1 MRRVAFSGGS
11 DAISGERPLI
21 LAIVRQE
28 SAFSTDAQ
36 SSVGARG
43 LMQLMPGTAAQLA
56 RQMKIKKFDQ
66 KRLTKDPGFNLTLG
80 RAYLGQLVERFDGSY
95 VLGVASYN
103 AGASRV
109 AEWVR
114 LYGDPRD
121 KATDVVDWIETI
133 PFDETRNYVL
143 RVMENL
149 QVYRHRL
156 GHTREPELQLAQ
168 DLARGAQP

>member
-1 MRRVAFSGGS
+1 
-11 DAISGERPLI
+11 
-21 LAIVRQE
+21 
-28 SAFSTDAQ
+28 
-36 SSVGARG
+36 
-43 LMQLMPGTAAQLA
+43 
-56 RQMKIKKFDQ
+56 
-66 KRLTKDPGFNLTLG
+66 
-80 RAYLGQLVERFDGSY
+80 
-95 VLGVASYN
+95 
-103 AGASRV
+103 
-109 AEWVR
+109 VR

>member
-1 MRRVAFSGGS
+1 
-11 DAISGERPLI
+11 
-21 LAIVRQE
+21 
-28 SAFSTDAQ
+28 
-36 SSVGARG
+36 
-43 LMQLMPGTAAQLA
+43 MQLMPSTARIVA
-56 RQMKIKKFDQ
+56 RGNGMSYD
-66 KRLTKDPGFNLTLG
+66 RSALTSDATYNITLG
-80 RAYLGQLVERFDGSY
+80 ASHLSALVDEFNGSY
-95 VLGVASYN
+95 VLAVASYN

-156 GHTREPELQLAQ
+156 GHTREAELQLAQ